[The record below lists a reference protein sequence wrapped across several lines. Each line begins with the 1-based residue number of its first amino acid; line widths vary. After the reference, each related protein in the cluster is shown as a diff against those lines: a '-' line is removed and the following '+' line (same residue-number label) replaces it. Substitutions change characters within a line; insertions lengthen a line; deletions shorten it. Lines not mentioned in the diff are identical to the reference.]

1 MLNDEDRTGAGPEGY
16 EEIIMSVSND
26 LTNLNNAGQD
36 SLPIQRIDYV
46 EFYVGNARQAA
57 HYYRSVFGFEIVAY
71 KGLETGSRDTTSYV
85 LRQNKITFVVT
96 GALTAGSEVAE
107 HVKKHG
113 DGVKDIAFLVDDVNK
128 IYETVT
134 ARGAKGLQSPADM
147 QDKYGSVRKAVIGVY
162 GDTTHTFIQRSDYIG
177 PFLPGFQYFESQASA
192 EQVGLASLDHMV
204 ANVGWN
210 EMEPWVEFYRQVMGF
225 TQLASFDDKD
235 ISTEYTALMSK
246 VMQNGNGRV
255 KLPINEPAPGTRK
268 SQVEEYLD
276 FYGGPGIQHLAL
288 TTGDILHTVEEL
300 RKRGVDFIRVPDT
313 YYENLEERVGH
324 IKESLDDIRRLGL
337 LVDRDDEGYL
347 VQIFTRPQ
355 ADRPT
360 FFFEIIQRHNARS
373 FGKGNFKAL
382 FEAIEA
388 DQALRGTL

>member
-1 MLNDEDRTGAGPEGY
+1 
-16 EEIIMSVSND
+16 MSVSND
-26 LTNLNNAGQD
+26 LTNLNGKTQD

-96 GALTAGSEVAE
+96 GALSADSEVAE

-134 ARGAKGLQSPADM
+134 ARGAKGLLPPEDL
-147 QDKYGSVRKAVIGVY
+147 QDQYGSVRKAVIGVY
-162 GDTTHTFIQRSDYIG
+162 GDTTHTFLQRSDYIG
-177 PFLPGFQYFESQASA
+177 PFLPGFQLFESGAVT
-192 EQVGLASLDHMV
+192 EPVGLASLDHMV

-324 IKESLDDIRRLGL
+324 IKESLDEIRRLGL

-355 ADRPT
+355 TDRPT

>member
-1 MLNDEDRTGAGPEGY
+1 
-16 EEIIMSVSND
+16 MSVSND
-26 LTNLNNAGQD
+26 VLNLGQGNQQD
-36 SLPIQRIDYV
+36 ILPIQRIDYV

-57 HYYRSVFGFEIVAY
+57 HYYRSVFGFEIAAF

-96 GALTAGSEVAE
+96 GALNPESPVAE
-107 HVKKHG
+107 HVRLHG
-113 DGVKDIAFLVDDVNK
+113 DGVKDIAFLVEDVNK
-128 IYETVT
+128 IYPEVV
-134 ARGAKGLQSPADM
+134 ARGARGLQEPVDL
-147 QDKYGSVRKAVIGVY
+147 QDQYGTVRKAVIGVY
-162 GDTTHTFIQRSDYIG
+162 GDTTHSFIQRSDYIG
-177 PFLPGFQYFESQASA
+177 PFLPGYQAFESQTLPAP
-192 EQVGLASLDHMV
+192 VGLSSLDHMV

-210 EMEPWVEFYRQVMGF
+210 EMEPWVEFYRKVMGF
-225 TQLASFDDKD
+225 SQLASFDDKD
-235 ISTEYTALMSK
+235 ISTDYTALMSK

-255 KLPINEPAPGTRK
+255 KLPINEPAPGVRK

-276 FYGGPGIQHLAL
+276 FYRGPGIQHLAL
-288 TTGDILHTVEEL
+288 TTGNILRTVEKL
-300 RKRGVDFIRVPDT
+300 RQRGVDFIRVPDT
-313 YYENLEERVGH
+313 YYENLAERVGD
-324 IKESLDDIRRLGL
+324 IKESLDEIRRLGL

>member
-1 MLNDEDRTGAGPEGY
+1 
-16 EEIIMSVSND
+16 MSVSND
-26 LTNLNNAGQD
+26 VLKPGQGNEQD
-36 SLPIQRIDYV
+36 IVPIQRIDYV

-57 HYYRSVFGFEIVAY
+57 QYYRSIFGFEIVAF
-71 KGLETGSRDTTSYV
+71 KGLETGSRNTTSYV

-96 GALTAGSEVAE
+96 GALHSASPVAE
-107 HVKKHG
+107 HVKLHG

-128 IYETVT
+128 VYEGVT
-134 ARGAKGLQSPADM
+134 ARGAKGLQPPTDL
-147 QDKYGSVRKAVIGVY
+147 QDQYGTVRKAVIGVY

-177 PFLPGFQYFESQASA
+177 PFLPGFQAFESTAAPTSP
-192 EQVGLASLDHMV
+192 VGLASLDHMV

-210 EMEPWVEFYRQVMGF
+210 EMEPWVEFYRKVMGF

-235 ISTEYTALMSK
+235 ISTDYTALMSK

-255 KLPINEPAPGTRK
+255 KLPINEPAPGVRK

-276 FYGGPGIQHLAL
+276 FYSGPGIQHIAL
-288 TTGDILHTVEEL
+288 TTGNILKTVEEL
-300 RKRGVDFIRVPDT
+300 RQRGVDFIRVPDT
-313 YYENLEERVGH
+313 YYENLEERIGD
-324 IKESLDDIRRLGL
+324 IKESLDEIRRLGL

-360 FFFEIIQRHNARS
+360 FFFEIIQRHHARS

>member
-1 MLNDEDRTGAGPEGY
+1 
-16 EEIIMSVSND
+16 MSVSND
-26 LTNLNNAGQD
+26 LTNLNESEQD

-96 GALTAGSEVAE
+96 GALTAASEVAE

-134 ARGAKGLQSPADM
+134 ARGAKGLQPPEDL
-147 QDKYGSVRKAVIGVY
+147 QDHYGTIRKAIIEVY

-177 PFLPGFQYFESQASA
+177 PFLPGFQHFDGGNITEP
-192 EQVGLASLDHMV
+192 VGLASLDHMV

-210 EMEPWVEFYRQVMGF
+210 EMEPWVEFYRRVMGF

-255 KLPINEPAPGTRK
+255 KLPINEPAPGVRK

-324 IKESLDDIRRLGL
+324 IKESLDEIRRLGL

>member
-1 MLNDEDRTGAGPEGY
+1 MFWGRVWAGRKKGKSIMTVTKDHLNLGK
-16 EEIIMSVSND
+16 
-26 LTNLNNAGQD
+26 GQD
-36 SLPIQRIDYV
+36 ILPIQRIDYV

-57 HYYRSVFGFEIVAY
+57 HYYRTVFGFEIVAY

-96 GALTAGSEVAE
+96 GALNPESPVAE
-107 HVKKHG
+107 HVKLHG

-128 IYETVT
+128 VYTEVT
-134 ARGAKGLQSPADM
+134 ARGARSIQEPVDLQDR
-147 QDKYGSVRKAVIGVY
+147 YGHVRKAVIGVY
-162 GDTTHTFIQRSDYIG
+162 GDTTHTFIQRGDYIG
-177 PFLPGFQYFESQASA
+177 PFLPGYQAFEGPASLSK
-192 EQVGLASLDHMV
+192 VGLSSLDHMV

-210 EMEPWVEFYRQVMGF
+210 EMEPWVEFYRKVMGF
-225 TQLASFDDKD
+225 SQLASFDDKD

-276 FYGGPGIQHLAL
+276 FYRGPGIQHLAL
-288 TTGDILHTVEEL
+288 TTGNILKTVEEL
-300 RKRGVDFIRVPDT
+300 RRRGVDFIRVPDT
-313 YYENLEERVGH
+313 YYENLAERVGH
-324 IKESLDDIRRLGL
+324 IKEPLDEIRRLGL

-360 FFFEIIQRHNARS
+360 FFFEIIQRHHARS

>member
-1 MLNDEDRTGAGPEGY
+1 
-16 EEIIMSVSND
+16 MSVSND
-26 LTNLNNAGQD
+26 YTNLPGNEQD

-57 HYYRSVFGFEIVAY
+57 HYYRSVFGFEIIAF

-96 GALTAGSEVAE
+96 GALNPDSPVAE
-107 HVKKHG
+107 QVKQHG
-113 DGVKDIAFLVDDVNK
+113 DGVKDIAFLVDDVNS

-134 ARGAKGLQSPADM
+134 ARGAKGLQAPTDL
-147 QDKYGSVRKAVIGVY
+147 QDQYGTVRKAVIAVY
-162 GDTTHTFIQRSDYIG
+162 GDTTHTFLQRSDYVG
-177 PFLPGFQYFESQASA
+177 PFLPGYQVFETGAA
-192 EQVGLASLDHMV
+192 TNLTGLASLDHMV

-210 EMEPWVEFYRQVMGF
+210 EMEPWVEFYRTVMGF

-255 KLPINEPAPGTRK
+255 KLPINEPAPGVRK

-288 TTGDILHTVEEL
+288 TTGNILQTVEEL
-300 RKRGVDFIRVPDT
+300 RQRGVDFIRVPDT

>member
-1 MLNDEDRTGAGPEGY
+1 
-16 EEIIMSVSND
+16 MSVSND
-26 LTNLNNAGQD
+26 LLKLNQDNEQD
-36 SLPIQRIDYV
+36 SVPIQRIDYV

-57 HYYRSVFGFEIVAY
+57 HYYRSVFGFEIAAF
-71 KGLETGSRDTTSYV
+71 KGLETGSRDTASYV
-85 LRQNKITFVVT
+85 LRQGKITFVVT
-96 GALTAGSEVAE
+96 GALTPDSPVAE
-107 HVKKHG
+107 HVRQHG

-128 IYETVT
+128 IYQTVT
-134 ARGAKGLQSPADM
+134 GRGANGLQAPADM
-147 QDKYGSVRKAVIGVY
+147 QDQYGTVRKAVIGVY
-162 GDTTHTFIQRSDYIG
+162 GDTTHSFIQRSDYVG
-177 PFLPGFQYFESQASA
+177 PFLPGYATFDSQAAPASST
-192 EQVGLASLDHMV
+192 GLASIDHMV

-210 EMEPWVEFYRQVMGF
+210 EMDMWVEFYRKVMSF
-225 TQLASFDDKD
+225 SQLASFDDKD
-235 ISTEYTALMSK
+235 ISTEFTALMSK

-255 KLPINEPAPGTRK
+255 KLPINEPAPGVRK

-276 FYGGPGIQHLAL
+276 FYGAPGIQHLAL
-288 TTGDILHTVEEL
+288 TTGNILQTVEEL

-313 YYENLEERVGH
+313 YYENLAERVGH
-324 IKESLDDIRRLGL
+324 IKESLDEIRRLGL

-360 FFFEIIQRHNARS
+360 FFFEIIQRHHARS

-388 DQALRGTL
+388 DQRLRGTL

>member
-1 MLNDEDRTGAGPEGY
+1 M
-16 EEIIMSVSND
+16 
-26 LTNLNNAGQD
+26 
-36 SLPIQRIDYV
+36 LPIQRIDYV

-57 HYYRSVFGFEIVAY
+57 QYYRSIFGFEIIAF

-96 GALTAGSEVAE
+96 GALTPDSEVAE
-107 HVKKHG
+107 QVKLHG
-113 DGVKDIAFLVDDVNK
+113 DGVKDVAFLVDDVNK

-134 ARGAKGLQSPADM
+134 VRGARGLQPPVDM
-147 QDKYGSVRKAVIGVY
+147 QDKYGTVRKAVIGVY
-162 GDTTHTFIQRSDYIG
+162 GDTTHTFIQRSDYVG
-177 PFLPGFQYFESQASA
+177 PFLPGYQAFDTAAATES
-192 EQVGLASLDHMV
+192 VGLASLDHMV

-210 EMEPWVEFYRQVMGF
+210 EMDPWVEFYNKVMGF

-255 KLPINEPAPGTRK
+255 KLPINEPAPGVRK

-288 TTGDILHTVEEL
+288 TTNDILHTVEEL
-300 RKRGVDFIRVPDT
+300 RKRGVDFIRVPET

-324 IKESLDDIRRLGL
+324 IKESLDEIRRLGL

>member
-1 MLNDEDRTGAGPEGY
+1 
-16 EEIIMSVSND
+16 MSVSND
-26 LTNLNNAGQD
+26 LTNLMGNEQD
-36 SLPIQRIDYV
+36 TVPIQRIDYV

-57 HYYRSVFGFEIVAY
+57 HYYRSVFGFEIVAF

-96 GALTAGSEVAE
+96 GALSPDNEVAE
-107 HVKKHG
+107 QVKRHG

-128 IYETVT
+128 VYETVT
-134 ARGAKGLQSPADM
+134 GRGARGLLAPVDM
-147 QDKYGSVRKAVIGVY
+147 QDKYGTVRKAVIGVY

-177 PFLPGFQYFESQASA
+177 PFLPGFQSFETAA
-192 EQVGLASLDHMV
+192 VTTPVGLASLDHMV

-210 EMEPWVEFYRQVMGF
+210 EMEPWVEFYNKVMGF

-255 KLPINEPAPGTRK
+255 KLPINEPAPGVRK

-288 TTGDILHTVEEL
+288 TTGDILNTVEEL
-300 RKRGVDFIRVPDT
+300 RKRGVDFIRVPET
-313 YYENLEERVGH
+313 YYENLEERVGD
-324 IKESLDDIRRLGL
+324 IKESLDEIRRLGL

-360 FFFEIIQRHNARS
+360 FFFEIIQRHHARS

>member
-1 MLNDEDRTGAGPEGY
+1 
-16 EEIIMSVSND
+16 MSVSND
-26 LTNLNNAGQD
+26 LTNLMGNEQD
-36 SLPIQRIDYV
+36 TVPIQRIDYV

-57 HYYRSVFGFEIVAY
+57 HYYRSVFGFEIVAF

-96 GALTAGSEVAE
+96 GALSPDNEVAE
-107 HVKKHG
+107 QVKRHG

-128 IYETVT
+128 VYETVT
-134 ARGAKGLQSPADM
+134 ARGARGLLAPVDM
-147 QDKYGSVRKAVIGVY
+147 QDKYGTVRKAVIGVY

-177 PFLPGFQYFESQASA
+177 PFLPGFQSFETAA
-192 EQVGLASLDHMV
+192 VTTPVGLASLDHMV

-210 EMEPWVEFYRQVMGF
+210 EMEPWVEFYNKVMGF

-255 KLPINEPAPGTRK
+255 KLPINEPAPGVRK

-288 TTGDILHTVEEL
+288 TTGDILNTVEEL
-300 RKRGVDFIRVPDT
+300 RKRGVDFIRVPET
-313 YYENLEERVGH
+313 YYENLEERVGD
-324 IKESLDDIRRLGL
+324 IKESLDEIRRLGL

-360 FFFEIIQRHNARS
+360 FFFEIIQRHHARS

>member
-1 MLNDEDRTGAGPEGY
+1 
-16 EEIIMSVSND
+16 MSVSND
-26 LTNLNNAGQD
+26 VLKPGQGNEQD
-36 SLPIQRIDYV
+36 IVPIQRIDYV

-57 HYYRSVFGFEIVAY
+57 HYYRSIFGFEIVAF

-96 GALTAGSEVAE
+96 GALHSDSPVAE
-107 HVKKHG
+107 HVKLHG

-128 IYETVT
+128 VYEGVT
-134 ARGAKGLQSPADM
+134 ARGAKGLHLPSDL
-147 QDKYGSVRKAVIGVY
+147 QDQYGTIRKAVIGVY

-177 PFLPGFQYFESQASA
+177 PFLPGFQAFESTAAPTSP
-192 EQVGLASLDHMV
+192 VGLASLDHMV

-210 EMEPWVEFYRQVMGF
+210 EMEPWVEFYRKVMGF

-235 ISTEYTALMSK
+235 ISTDYTALMSK

-255 KLPINEPAPGTRK
+255 KLPINEPAPGVRK

-276 FYGGPGIQHLAL
+276 FYSGPGIQHLAL
-288 TTGDILHTVEEL
+288 TTGNILKTVEEL
-300 RKRGVDFIRVPDT
+300 RQRGVDFIRVPDT
-313 YYENLEERVGH
+313 YYENLEERIGD
-324 IKESLDDIRRLGL
+324 IKESLDEIRRLGL

-360 FFFEIIQRHNARS
+360 FFFEIIQRHHARS